1 MQVYYNSDTCEV
13 MNKTYS
19 SYRILIKYLFIYNS
33 NYLYVLGWMM
43 LTSFHAA
50 FTLIF
55 IIIITIFSQ

>member
-1 MQVYYNSDTCEV
+1 MQVYYSDTCEV

-19 SYRILIKYLFIYNS
+19 TYRILIKYLFIYNS
-33 NYLYVLGWMM
+33 NYHYVLGWMK
-43 LTSFHAA
+43 LTSFDAA

>member
-1 MQVYYNSDTCEV
+1 MQVYYSNTCEV

-19 SYRILIKYLFIYNS
+19 IYRILIKYLFIYNS
-33 NYLYVLGWMM
+33 NYYYVLGWMK

-55 IIIITIFSQ
+55 INIITIFLQ